1 MKNEINRELQNG
13 PNKVISLVEQRQLI
27 DSGPIWDALD
37 EKFHRLKNAIEEG
50 RDVNL

>member
-13 PNKVISLVEQRQLI
+13 PNKVISLVEQKELI

-37 EKFHRLKNAIEEG
+37 ERFHRLINAIEEG